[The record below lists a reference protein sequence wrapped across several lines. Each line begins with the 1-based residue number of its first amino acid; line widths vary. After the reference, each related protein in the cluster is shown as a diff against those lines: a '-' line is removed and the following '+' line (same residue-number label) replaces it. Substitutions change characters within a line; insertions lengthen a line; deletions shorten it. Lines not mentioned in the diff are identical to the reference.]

1 MSSSERFIELV
12 EKVADATNADEAGM
26 ENIEMLLAEDPFRF
40 AEVYGSVLD
49 EDDLK
54 MLGVAPR

>member
-26 ENIEMLLAEDPFRF
+26 ESIEILLAEDPFRF
-40 AEVYGSVLD
+40 AETYGSVLD
-49 EDDLK
+49 DNDLK
-54 MLGVAPR
+54 LLGVDPR